1 MFCPA
6 PPDDVP
12 GVLVLHGGVDDGDYC
27 EGGDVADVAVDEE
40 PEVGDV
46 DQGEV
51 AAVQLSVRVRLGQSL
66 LIMLIFH

>member
-1 MFCPA
+1 M
-6 PPDDVP
+6 
-12 GVLVLHGGVDDGDYC
+12 LHGGVDDGDEG
-27 EGGDVADVAVDEE
+27 EGGDVADVAVYEE